1 MTVLKRAAAHL
12 PQRWQAELKRLHF
25 ARQIARDRFETHEAE
40 FARLHELIAP
50 GDWVID
56 VGANIGQYTK
66 RMSDLVG
73 PDGRVLAFEPVPD
86 TFTLLAA
93 NVNQFR
99 HANVTL
105 FNAAVSARVE
115 VLGMAMPRFDTGLT
129 NYYMAHLV
137 NAAEAELKVLTMPLD
152 ALPIERRVSLI
163 KIDAE
168 GHEAV
173 VLQGMRALLERSR
186 PAMIIETGSAELVAT
201 LEGMGYR
208 VERAPK
214 SSNVLCRPVA

>member
-1 MTVLKRAAAHL
+1 MTVLKKAAAHL

-25 ARQIARDRFETHEAE
+25 ARQIARGEFETDEAE
-40 FARLHELIAP
+40 YARLPELIAP

-66 RMSDLVG
+66 RMSDLAG
-73 PDGRVLAFEPVPD
+73 PDGRVLAFEPVPA
-86 TFTLLAA
+86 TFSLLAA
-93 NVNQFR
+93 NVSQFA

-105 FNAAVSARVE
+105 FNAAVSSRVE
-115 VLGMAMPRFDTGLT
+115 VLGMALPRFDTGLT

-137 NAAEAELKVLTMPLD
+137 NAAQAELKVLTMPLD
-152 ALPIERRVSLI
+152 ALPIEHRVSLI

-201 LEGMGYR
+201 IEGWGYR
-208 VERAPK
+208 VERAAK